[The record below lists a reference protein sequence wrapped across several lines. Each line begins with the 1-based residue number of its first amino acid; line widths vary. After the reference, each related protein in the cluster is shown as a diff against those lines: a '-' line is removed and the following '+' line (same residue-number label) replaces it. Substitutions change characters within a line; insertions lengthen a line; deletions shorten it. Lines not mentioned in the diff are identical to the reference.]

1 MKQVNRTME
10 ILTDNW
16 SDLKVLAEG
25 SHICY
30 RGVSRE
36 DILVDTF
43 EHVIRDKE
51 LISATEDTILEAFRK
66 EFKQLYFRAVK
77 NCKAERRKYG
87 LDL

>member
-1 MKQVNRTME
+1 MQ

-43 EHVIRDKE
+43 EYVIRDKE

>member
-1 MKQVNRTME
+1 MQ

-16 SDLKVLAEG
+16 NDLQTLAEG

-30 RGVSRE
+30 RGVSKE
-36 DILVDTF
+36 DVLIDAF
-43 EHVIRDKE
+43 ERVSRDKTLLKADE
-51 LISATEDTILEAFRK
+51 VEILEAFKK
-66 EFKQLYFRAVK
+66 EFKQLHFRAVK

>member
-1 MKQVNRTME
+1 MQ

-16 SDLKVLAEG
+16 EDLQNLAEG

-30 RGVSRE
+30 RGVSKE
-36 DILVDTF
+36 DVLIDTF
-43 EHVIRDKE
+43 ERVSRDTTLLRANE
-51 LISATEDTILEAFRK
+51 SEILEAFRK
-66 EFKQLYFRAVK
+66 EFKQLHFRAVK